1 MKISGEEEI
10 AFIFFFL
17 LLLLL
22 ESFLVSAKR
31 CFWTWWMISLR
42 LSLPVITTGP
52 LTSVFLICSCGIF
65 AHVLEYSKVLH
76 WFCHLVYETTNLDS
90 YPPFLYLFDMI
101 LKISLSFLWF
111 LRSWQ
116 HNNTEGF
123 FQFFFLVL
131 ICSLQY
137 KHIF

>member
-10 AFIFFFL
+10 AFFFFL

-65 AHVLEYSKVLH
+65 AHALEYSKVLH

-101 LKISLSFLWF
+101 LKISYYPFF
-111 LRSWQ
+111 
-116 HNNTEGF
+116 GF
-123 FQFFFLVL
+123 CVLDNIIIRRVFFSFFFLVAFN
-131 ICSLQY
+131 IS
-137 KHIF
+137 IFFK